1 MKKILFIFLLFS
13 FSIAAHP
20 SITPASQVIVGDIGV
35 KDPVNPYSY
44 LSSMKVREVE
54 KLLGRKMKFKEKLSF
69 KAFQWSIKKG
79 IYPGKP
85 SEKSKKGNTALILGI
100 VAIASLFI
108 PYLNI
113 ASIPCAILAIIFGNQ
128 AKKANPD
135 DGQAKAGVILGWVTL
150 GLIILATIIVVAWL
164 SSGGF
169 WFG

>member
-20 SITPASQVIVGDIGV
+20 AVIPASQAIVRDIGV

-150 GLIILATIIVVAWL
+150 GLIILATIIVVAWF

>member
-128 AKKANPD
+128 AKKTNPD